1 MQVRV
6 QKTIQG
12 FREGLI
18 SEEVTLERLH
28 DWLNNFDEVLR
39 ADSIQALVTVG
50 GSAAAHI
57 LLDFLSRCAWRDS
70 KLDAIKALG
79 NFRGEEDVLPVLAR
93 WSFDNDIEIAQEAIL
108 ALGNLGLKGAVDVLI
123 EVLKHEPPQKKLQT
137 IYGLGKLG
145 SPRAVPSLLAEL
157 EGAGETNPLLTE
169 TLLLSL
175 TDLRSHS
182 AVEAMRGYVRSIIPG
197 VRHSAVTGLG
207 KVARA
212 GEGVE
217 KLLIPL
223 IDDPDVLTGNLASWA
238 LFTIKTR
245 EHREPWEAIDDI
257 IGEKERALRLPLIRD
272 LRLFSQKPVLDY
284 LKSSRVPAKELLEI
298 LYELETP
305 EALAGMVDILVSEPE
320 EGVQLEAARLLSHC
334 GAGATGVPMDHC
346 TATPGL
352 SGLLTIIR
360 AIDEGPEMAK
370 VLFDEKILA
379 QMGQEDV
386 TWLFRYVGR
395 AVAALRH
402 QKERLDALLGGV
414 TEVMAHEDNHH
425 VLRAATIC
433 MSELTEGPGMEA
445 ALAGLGLVAKRQDI
459 SPEWRYQA
467 LARLGSEEAAEA
479 LFMAL
484 ESERDINRLC
494 LLVRLAGQVKLND
507 VLSERLTALLA
518 TLMSRKN
525 SKLTERCIELIGK
538 LKCTSCVP
546 LVLPYLEEDDYR
558 LVQAAVIALGNIGEE
573 GGVEELGR
581 LLGASDRRILGRTL
595 HALSQIG
602 GDFASETLLE
612 FIAAHPWDEEF
623 GDKVLRS
630 VDVPAPERANHF
642 VELVE
647 VFEER
652 TGSLTLLERAN
663 RYKLAVLESNFRRH
677 FGDKK
682 LEESPQS
689 DEEGPD
695 VEAGI
700 QARVALARTLV
711 SSDESV
717 QTGCPSLCF
726 ALSQCCRA
734 MDEATELGL
743 AGPFAQMRQERVVY
757 TVLENIGFA
766 GSRSNAIDRSFFL
779 DLLHNLPA
787 IKDLR
792 RFPDEVL
799 EEILEILY
807 KNQLHRNLLLKGF
820 QRWALIALIFGR
832 EYYLERFKIPNLLGL
847 PEHLDHLKM
856 RICSALLSLDDKK
869 LTMTAKVAK
878 LTVEQVRE
886 FVTSTESILKDLATL
901 FRWREG
907 A

>member
-6 QKTIQG
+6 QKTLQG

-18 SEEVTLERLH
+18 SEEVALERLE

-39 ADSIQALVTVG
+39 ADSIQALVVVG
-50 GSAAAHI
+50 GTTAARI

-70 KLDAIKALG
+70 KLDVIKALG
-79 NFRGEEDVLPVLAR
+79 NFRGEEDVLPVLSR
-93 WSFDNDIEIAQEAIL
+93 WCFDSDIEIAQEAIL
-108 ALGNLGLKGAVDVLI
+108 ALGNLGLKGAVEVLI
-123 EVLKHEPPQKKLQT
+123 HVLSSEPPQKKLQT

-175 TDLRSHS
+175 TDLRSHE

-212 GEGVE
+212 GEGIE
-217 KLLIPL
+217 KLLLPL

-245 EHREPWEAIDDI
+245 QHREPWAAIDDI
-257 IGEKERALRLPLIRD
+257 VNERERALRLPLIRD
-272 LRLFSQKPVLDY
+272 LRLFAQKPVLDY
-284 LKSSRVPAKELLEI
+284 LKSSRLPARDLLDI
-298 LYELETP
+298 LYELETE
-305 EALAGMVDILVSEPE
+305 EALSGLVDILVSAPE
-320 EGVQLEAARLLSHC
+320 EAVQLEAARLLSHC
-334 GAGATGVPMDHC
+334 GAGSAGVPLESC
-346 TATPGL
+346 PATPGL
-352 SGLLTIIR
+352 SGLLTVIR
-360 AIDEGPEMAK
+360 AVSAGEQMAQ
-370 VLFDEKILA
+370 VLFDKTHLVH
-379 QMGQEDV
+379 MGQEDV
-386 TWLFRYVGR
+386 TWLFRYVVR
-395 AVAALRH
+395 AAAALH
-402 QKERLDALLGGV
+402 HHPDLLDCLLSAITDVLSG
-414 TEVMAHEDNHH
+414 EDNHH

-433 MSELTEGPGMEA
+433 MSELADGPGMEA
-445 ALAGLGLVAKRQDI
+445 ALTGLRLVAKREDI

-467 LARLGSEEAAEA
+467 LARLGTNEAAES
-479 LFMAL
+479 LFRAL
-484 ESERDINRLC
+484 EQEKDLSRLC
-494 LLVRLAGQVKLND
+494 LLVRLAGDVKLSD
-507 VLSERLTALLA
+507 EKALQLIE
-518 TLMSRKN
+518 LLKGLLERKN
-525 SKLTERCIELIGK
+525 DELSERCIELLGK
-538 LKCTSCVP
+538 LKHQTGVS
-546 LVLPYLEEDDYR
+546 LVLPYLAEDNYR
-558 LVQAAVIALGNIGEE
+558 LVQAAVIALGNIGNDLA
-573 GGVEELGR
+573 VEELAK
-581 LLGASDRRILGRTL
+581 LLSASDRRILGRTL

-602 GDFASETLLE
+602 GDKASKTLLE
-612 FIAAHPWDEEF
+612 FIASHPWDEEF

-630 VDVPAPERANHF
+630 VEVPSPDWATHF

-652 TGSLTLLERAN
+652 TGSLTLRERAN
-663 RYKLAVLESNFRRH
+663 RFKLAVLESNFRRH

-682 LEESPQS
+682 LEESSQS

-700 QARVALARTLV
+700 QARVALARTLAFV
-711 SSDESV
+711 NEDVEP
-717 QTGCPSLCF
+717 GCPSLCF

-734 MDEATELGL
+734 LDEATELGL
-743 AGPFAQMRQERVVY
+743 SGPFAQMRHERTVY

-779 DLLHNLPA
+779 DLLHNLPMV
-787 IKDLR
+787 KNLR

-807 KNQLHRNLLLKGF
+807 KNQLHRDLLLKGF

-832 EYYLERFKIPNLLGL
+832 EYYLERFKIPNLLAL
-847 PEHLDHLKM
+847 PEHLDHLKL
-856 RICSALLSLDDKK
+856 RICSALLDLDDKK
-869 LTMTAKVAK
+869 LSMTARVSA
-878 LTVEQVRE
+878 LTATQVKE
-886 FVTSTESILKDLATL
+886 FVEKTEAILKDLATL
-901 FRWREG
+901 FYWREG